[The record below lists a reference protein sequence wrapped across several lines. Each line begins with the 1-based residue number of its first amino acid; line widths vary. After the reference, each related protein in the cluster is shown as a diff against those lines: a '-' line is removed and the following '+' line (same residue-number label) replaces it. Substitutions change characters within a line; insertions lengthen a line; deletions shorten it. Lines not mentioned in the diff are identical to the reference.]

1 MNQARR
7 ERAPAHERIQAMLPW
22 YVNGTLDEGG
32 QAQVRAHL
40 RSCSACREEAALHER
55 IAAHVCSGRQ
65 VHPVPLA
72 SLDHLMERIE
82 AHEARRFR
90 RWLQQC
96 GRWLRGKSL
105 ERALIAQAVTIC
117 LLVLMLAWL
126 VIRPEPTAEYRT
138 LGSPP
143 NSALPAAPQLRV
155 QLHDSLTTAQVQR
168 LLLRIDGQIV
178 HGPTADGVYI
188 IELAE
193 GVASD
198 GRATREIATW
208 LSEQPGVE
216 RATVATEPE
225 LR

>member
-1 MNQARR
+1 
-7 ERAPAHERIQAMLPW
+7 MLPW
-22 YVNGTLDEGG
+22 YVNGTLEEGG

-55 IAAHVCSGRQ
+55 IAAQVRSGRQ
-65 VHPVPLA
+65 VHPAPLA
-72 SLDHLMERIE
+72 SLDRLMDRIE

-96 GRWLRGKSL
+96 SRWLRGRSL

-117 LLVLMLAWL
+117 LLVLVLAWL

-138 LGSPP
+138 LGSPV
-143 NSALPAAPQLRV
+143 NDALTAAPQLQV

-168 LLLRIDGQIV
+168 LLGRIDGQIV

-188 IELAE
+188 IELGE
-193 GVASD
+193 GMAGD
-198 GRATREIATW
+198 GRTPGDIAAW
-208 LSEQPGVE
+208 LRAQPGVE
-216 RATVATEPE
+216 RAAVAAEAE